1 MSMAPL
7 EAAQKYS
14 RYMELKT
21 VAWILSIIFYLL
33 LM

>member
-21 VAWILSIIFYLL
+21 VAWILMMKF
-33 LM
+33 